1 MMLALLWLTISIPF
15 VYNAQQ
21 KQASIDLN
29 HSPDS
34 KQDGNSNPFSNTTE
48 EKAPV
53 QVSEEYLHAEQ
64 EHHDTWTTIRHYNN
78 HSVDVYTAFHR
89 ELISPPPE
97 A

>member
-15 VYNAQQ
+15 IYQAQQ
-21 KQASIDLN
+21 KQIAIALN

-64 EHHDTWTTIRHYNN
+64 EHSYTWITIRHYNN
-78 HSVDVYTAFHR
+78 PRVDIYIAYHG

>member
-21 KQASIDLN
+21 KQAAIALN
-29 HSPDS
+29 YSSDNS
-34 KQDGNSNPFSNTTE
+34 QNDNSNPFSNTTE

-53 QVSEEYLHAEQ
+53 QVSEEYLHTEQ
-64 EHHDTWTTIRHYNN
+64 EHHYTWITIRHYNN
-78 HSVDVYTAFHR
+78 HRVDIYTAFHG